1 MDSEGLDG
9 LLSADGRALL
19 RELAGEDLTARTEL
33 GLSTRLRKRY
43 PDRLVTAAIGLT
55 QLRARAEAKFS
66 RAAEMWLTREGLE
79 QASHEV
85 VSAYRA
91 GRLSGIGAVADL
103 CTGIGGDLIALAR
116 GRRALAVDLD
126 PVHLRMA
133 ALNAEVYGVMDGLE
147 CRNEDVRET
156 DLSGFDAV
164 FVDPARRR
172 GGKREFRPEAYS
184 PPLDWCLTLAEKA
197 PAVAIKA
204 APGLSLDLMP
214 PDWEV
219 EFVSLKGD
227 LKEAVLWSPAL
238 ATVSRRATLLSGLHS
253 LVPTPGAEV
262 PCRPPGA
269 FLLDPDPAITR
280 AGLVEELARSLGA
293 WKLDPEIAFL
303 SSDQP
308 LDTPFGRLLRIEES
322 QPWGLKRLRATLRD
336 LDVGTVD
343 VRKRGSAVDVD
354 GLLRALRPSGSRAAT
369 VVLTRVLGKPWALV
383 CFAT

>member
-1 MDSEGLDG
+1 MDLEALDG

-19 RELAGEDLTARTEL
+19 RELAGEELTARTEL

-43 PDRLVTAAIGLT
+43 SDRLVTAAIGLT
-55 QLRARAEAKFS
+55 QLRARAESKFS

-79 QASHEV
+79 QASHEI
-85 VSAYRA
+85 VSTHRA
-91 GRLSGIGAVADL
+91 SRLSGIGAVVDL
-103 CTGIGGDLIALAR
+103 CSGIGGDLISLAT
-116 GRRALAVDLD
+116 GRRALAVDIDQL
-126 PVHLRMA
+126 HLRMA
-133 ALNAEVYGVMDGLE
+133 ALNAEVYGVAGELE

-156 DLSGFDAV
+156 DLSAFDAV
-164 FVDPARRR
+164 FVDPARRQ
-172 GGKREFRPEAYS
+172 GGRREFRPEAYS
-184 PPLDWCLTLAEKA
+184 PPLDWCLALAAKA

-204 APGLSLDLMP
+204 APGMP
-214 PDWEV
+214 LELAPPGWEV
-219 EFVSLKGD
+219 EFVSVKGD
-227 LKEAVLWSPAL
+227 LKEALLWSPAL
-238 ATVSRRATLLSGLHS
+238 ATVSRRATLLPSQHT
-253 LVPTPGAEV
+253 LVPAPGAEV
-262 PCRPPGA
+262 PCNPPGA
-269 FLLDPDPAITR
+269 YLLDPDPAVTR

-303 SSDQP
+303 SSEEP
-308 LDTPFGRLLRIEES
+308 MDTPFGRLLRVGAS
-322 QPWGLKRLRATLRD
+322 LPWGLKRLRATLRD

>member
-227 LKEAVLWSPAL
+227 LKEAVFWSPAL